1 MSHYDKETT
10 ADSSNPEMISK
21 LQGLF
26 DDIHDQRDDIL
37 TAFIAKYGL
46 EPNEIEQVVTMEDN
60 FVVWSVRKKKRC
72 ESGGKAKVREIC
84 LEKSIV
90 YVSKNQPETKFN

>member
-60 FVVWSVRKKKRC
+60 CVVWSVRKKRDV
-72 ESGGKAKVREIC
+72 KAEVKQKIEQFVWEN
-84 LEKSIV
+84 L
-90 YVSKNQPETKFN
+90 

>member
-1 MSHYDKETT
+1 MSHYEKETT
-10 ADSSNPEMISK
+10 SDSSNPEMISK

-46 EPNEIEQVVTMEDN
+46 EPNEIEQVVTMKDN
-60 FVVWSVRKKKRC
+60 CVVWSVRKKRDV
-72 ESGGKAKVREIC
+72 KAEVKQK
-84 LEKSIV
+84 LEKFV
-90 YVSKNQPETKFN
+90 WKNL

>member
-60 FVVWSVRKKKRC
+60 CVVWSVRKKRDV
-72 ESGGKAKVREIC
+72 KAEVKQK
-84 LEKSIV
+84 LERFV
-90 YVSKNQPETKFN
+90 WENL

>member
-46 EPNEIEQVVTMEDN
+46 EPNDIEQVVTMEDDC
-60 FVVWSVRKKKRC
+60 VVWSVRKKKDV
-72 ESGGKAKVREIC
+72 KAEVKQK
-84 LEKSIV
+84 LERFV
-90 YVSKNQPETKFN
+90 WDNQ

>member
-1 MSHYDKETT
+1 MSHYEKETT
-10 ADSSNPEMISK
+10 SDSSNPEMISK

-46 EPNEIEQVVTMEDN
+46 EPNEIEQVVTTEDN
-60 FVVWSVRKKKRC
+60 CVVWSVRKKRDV
-72 ESGGKAKVREIC
+72 KAEVQQK
-84 LEKSIV
+84 LERFV
-90 YVSKNQPETKFN
+90 WKNL